1 MAKKKKQS
9 TQRQKQRQQKQQRRN
24 QRVATRG
31 AGDYRPSPSAGQGG
45 GFAPMY
51 MLDLK
56 RILAS
61 GPLSFE
67 SSKELLELAIAGEYL
82 VKEPEFAKIAIAP
95 LKAMAEYIK
104 SAVDLGLEDPA
115 ELDNLPEEEREEKFE
130 EILFETSKKLF
141 DAQIENEVMTGLTKL
156 RQRWRAAHKAEDLE
170 VAAATQLIL
179 ENDER
184 GQIGYTVGLVRAL
197 VKRAVT
203 NGFELSNA
211 VDMGLESIEDEGLSA
226 LEVYNRISEG
236 NDTSKFEALLQRPG
250 MEAALD
256 EQLKEI
262 WDNAGKAL
270 IQNELALQIYDE
282 EELDQAG
289 EIWYEVQSNSTDQEG
304 ETDVAAFADGLHQA
318 LTAYLR
324 GLFTPQRVS
333 ALKSRLDEVLHDP
346 QYGESDH
353 VPFLVM
359 LREDLKEEFDFD
371 RFSFTLFQ
379 ALIGELGALTIT
391 DSDEDEEF
399 EDSEE

>member
-1 MAKKKKQS
+1 MAKKNKQS
-9 TQRQKQRQQKQQRRN
+9 TQRQKHRQQKQQRRD
-24 QRVATRG
+24 QRVARRG
-31 AGDYRPSPSAGQGG
+31 VGDYRPSPSAGQGG

-61 GPLSFE
+61 GPLSLE
-67 SSKELLELAIAGEYL
+67 SSKELLELAITGEYL
-82 VKEPEFAKIAIAP
+82 VEEPEFEKIAIAP

-141 DAQIENEVMTGLTKL
+141 DAQIENEVMAGLTKL
-156 RQRWRAAHKAEDLE
+156 RQRWRAARKPEDLE

-197 VKRAVT
+197 VKRAVA

-211 VDMGLESIEDEGLSA
+211 VDMTMESTETEGLSA

-256 EQLKEI
+256 EQLNEI
-262 WDNAGKAL
+262 WDKAGKAL
-270 IQNELALQIYDE
+270 LQGELSLNIYDE
-282 EELDQAG
+282 EEVDKAG
-289 EIWYEVQSNSTDQEG
+289 EIWYKVQSTHTNQGG
-304 ETDVAAFADGLHQA
+304 ETDGAAFVENLHQA
-318 LTAYLR
+318 LTKYLR
-324 GLFTPQRVS
+324 SLFTPERVS
-333 ALKSRLDEVLHDP
+333 VLRNRLDEVLRDP
-346 QYGESDH
+346 EYEESDH

-359 LREDLKEEFDFD
+359 FREDLKDEFDFD
-371 RFSFTLFQ
+371 QFSFILFQ
-379 ALIGELGALTIT
+379 ALIGELGVFAID
-391 DSDEDEEF
+391 DSDEDEEL